1 MTTPKRLGVVMDPIG
16 AITYAKDSTL
26 AMLLAAQ
33 ERGFELAYLEQ
44 RDLLLR
50 DGVAYGYVRPLSVR
64 ADPADWYT
72 LGPAVMAPLR
82 ALDCLLMRKDPPF
95 DTEYIYTTYILER
108 AEAAGVLVVNR
119 PQGLRDMN
127 EKVYTAW
134 FPQCCAPTLITR
146 DMAEMAGF
154 LREHGHIVVKPLHGM
169 GGRSIFVLGKDDRN
183 ARVVFET
190 LTDYGT
196 RFAIAQRYI
205 PAIVESGDARVLI
218 VDGEPVPYALARIPS
233 AEDHRGNLAAGARG
247 VGRPLSDR
255 DRWLAGQIG
264 PTLAARG
271 MLFVGLDVIGGFV
284 TEINVTSPT
293 GIRELDKQFG
303 LKIGD
308 LLIAAIERRLAARAR
323 AAEARAAPRAGDA
336 RGAPPAAPTAPVA
349 AAAPARPVAAAP
361 ASAAVLPVTPA
372 SPAPGSVAAPPAPAA
387 ATPAAPAMP
396 GAGAAPTAPTAP
408 TGNDPGASPKAPA
421 PPGPPG

>member
-33 ERGFELAYLEQ
+33 QRGFELAYLEQ
-44 RDLLLR
+44 RDLSLR
-50 DGVAYGYVRPLSVR
+50 DGVALGRMRRLEVR
-64 ADPADWYT
+64 ADPAGWFT
-72 LGPAVMAPLR
+72 LGAPAVAPLSS
-82 ALDCLLMRKDPPF
+82 LDCLLMRKDPPF
-95 DTEYIYTTYILER
+95 DTEYIYSTYILER
-108 AEAAGVLVVNR
+108 AESAGVLVVNR

-154 LREHGHIVVKPLHGM
+154 LREHGKVVVKPLHGM
-169 GGRSIFVLGKDDRN
+169 GGRSIFVLQKDDLN

-190 LTDYGT
+190 LTDYGQ

-205 PAIVESGDARVLI
+205 PDIVETGDSRVLL
-218 VDGEPVPYALARIPS
+218 VDGEPVPYALARMPS
-233 AEDHRGNLAAGARG
+233 ADDHRGNLAAGARG
-247 VGRPLSDR
+247 VGRPLNDR
-255 DRWLAGQIG
+255 DRWLAAQIG
-264 PTLAARG
+264 PALAAKG

-303 LKIGD
+303 IHIGE
-308 LLIAAIERRLAARAR
+308 LLIAAIERRLAA
-323 AAEARAAPRAGDA
+323 APRTRAG
-336 RGAPPAAPTAPVA
+336 GAPSAVA
-349 AAAPARPVAAAP
+349 ARPA
-361 ASAAVLPVTPA
+361 
-372 SPAPGSVAAPPAPAA
+372 G
-387 ATPAAPAMP
+387 
-396 GAGAAPTAPTAP
+396 
-408 TGNDPGASPKAPA
+408 
-421 PPGPPG
+421 